1 LYAQRA
7 QNEFR
12 QTDSTF
18 SEFQNMSDNS
28 DDDSL
33 LGWGDAYAVGEKIVE
48 MCDRV
53 KKLDKVAPGVQ
64 AKWVIGIEDDE
75 FEVVVQKKKQ
85 NRG

>member
-1 LYAQRA
+1 
-7 QNEFR
+7 
-12 QTDSTF
+12 
-18 SEFQNMSDNS
+18 MSDNS
-28 DDDSL
+28 EADDL

-53 KKLDKVAPGVQ
+53 NKLDKVAPGVQ

-75 FEVVVQKKKQ
+75 FEIIVRKKVR